1 MRGVTREAMPYVCE
15 ADRDLLENEQTT
27 FWLIQKNNK
36 MQNES
41 IRRYARASSEGRG
54 GAREFDDRKLS
65 AADIEEFQAVCTKVE
80 NYCWSEEYLKN
91 HSNASVDEN
100 GFQAEIT
107 DPSALADIVRD
118 MPAGALSEVFDAV
131 NNPVRLGNAGKKS

>member
-15 ADRDLLENEQTT
+15 ADRDLPENEQTT

-65 AADIEEFQAVCTKVE
+65 AADIEEFQAVCTKVV

>member
-15 ADRDLLENEQTT
+15 ADRDLPENEQTT

-100 GFQAEIT
+100 GFQAE
-107 DPSALADIVRD
+107 

>member
-1 MRGVTREAMPYVCE
+1 MRGVTKESVAYVCE
-15 ADRDLLENEQTT
+15 ADRDLSEAEQTV

-65 AADIEEFQAVCTKVE
+65 AADIEEFQSVCTKVE
-80 NYCWSEEYLKN
+80 NYCWSEEYLSN
-91 HSNASVDEN
+91 HANADVDEN
-100 GFQAEIT
+100 GFQAEVS
-107 DPSALADIVRD
+107 DPSGLADIVRD
-118 MPAGALSEVFDAV
+118 IPAGALSEVFDAV

>member
-15 ADRDLLENEQTT
+15 ADRDLPENEQTT

-107 DPSALADIVRD
+107 DPSGLADIVRD